1 MLRCAAAARR
11 CARVPRARRVLSDDA
26 SEFGFGGAANLRF
39 TDVTHGERPRLQIT
53 EADGGGFTLLGD
65 VYVPSSIIAMT
76 FGALLW
82 SPRTLAEI
90 TLESV
95 AIFTVMHP
103 RPDLVVIGG
112 GTTAERRLT
121 HVREYLREEG
131 IGLEMMDTY
140 NALNTF
146 NILNAEGRQVA
157 GALLTLQPR
166 EFYATVRDLS

>member
-103 RPDLVVIGG
+103 RPGPSERIQPSGAGSGG
-112 GTTAERRLT
+112 LRR
-121 HVREYLREEG
+121 
-131 IGLEMMDTY
+131 
-140 NALNTF
+140 
-146 NILNAEGRQVA
+146 
-157 GALLTLQPR
+157 PR
-166 EFYATVRDLS
+166 EPGSEADLEVQKVDAAGRGPPDPPPRPRGPREPRR

>member
-1 MLRCAAAARR
+1 MQ
-11 CARVPRARRVLSDDA
+11 VLSSLVA
-26 SEFGFGGAANLRF
+26 AWCIAGAVALLPPKPALA
-39 TDVTHGERPRLQIT
+39 RPRRRAVSRAPMRVCMLK
-53 EADGGGFTLLGD
+53 DSF
-65 VYVPSSIIAMT
+65 
-76 FGALLW
+76 
-82 SPRTLAEI
+82 
-90 TLESV
+90 
-95 AIFTVMHP
+95 
-103 RPDLVVIGG
+103 DLVVIGG